1 MEIVNMKYTR
11 EDLEIMKARDIM
23 KYGTALGVKGMWDM
37 KKADAINAVLSAQEA
52 QENDNG
58 NDCNAEG
65 AGEVETTAK
74 KKKIDYV
81 DAVEVGMLIAFKVSE
96 TKAISAK
103 VKKRSTQNRKLLV
116 ETQYGVEYKISF
128 DDVIWVK
135 TGKRW
140 PRGVYSLLKGVD
152 NNVEAEAK

>member
-1 MEIVNMKYTR
+1 MEVVNMKYTR
-11 EDLEIMKARDIM
+11 EDLELMKARDIM

-37 KKADAINAVLSAQEA
+37 KKADAINAVLSAQEM
-52 QENDNG
+52 QEKDDG
-58 NDCNAEG
+58 NDCNAED
-65 AGEVETTAK
+65 ASEVEVPARK
-74 KKKIDYV
+74 KKADYV